1 MRIVHLSDT
10 PLSAAPYRLMKV
22 QRIAGLDARLICG
35 MDRFGGRSRLSWQDV
50 LVNTAKRD
58 EIVQMLN
65 DADIIHIHNRWTKQK
80 LFHLWP
86 ETLDIVKAKPKVL
99 QFHSPRDALLKDTPD
114 SFSLKCPKL
123 VVAQYQWRFYQ
134 DARPVPNVV
143 PLDDEWHTPAWT
155 YVGPPAA
162 AKWSLSFGDG
172 SLHDGR
178 PLSVAFSP
186 SNLTDRG
193 WDNKGYRPTRD
204 LLRKLPDVDHRI
216 FVGMEL
222 PKLLL
227 ERKSAHIVIDEVMT
241 GSYHMVSLEALSQ
254 GQVAIAN
261 LDSKTVDA
269 IERVTGT
276 RRHPWVCCGLREL
289 PEMVRQFKNDR
300 RLLELHMLGSR
311 RFIEK
316 YWDPFRVTKLYQEA
330 YRRA

>member
-1 MRIVHLSDT
+1 
-10 PLSAAPYRLMKV
+10 MKV

-35 MDRFGGRSRLSWQDV
+35 MDKFGGRSRLSWQDL
-50 LVNTAKRD
+50 LVSAARRD
-58 EIVQMLN
+58 EIMEVLRN
-65 DADIIHIHNRWTKQK
+65 ADLVHIHNRWTKQK

-86 ETLDIVKAKPKVL
+86 EALAIVKAKPKVL

-114 SFSLKCPKL
+114 SFALECPKL

-134 DARPVPNVV
+134 DATPVPNVV
-143 PLDDEWHTPAWT
+143 PLDDAWHTPAWSVT
-155 YVGPPAA
+155 KPTGTTA
-162 AKWSLSFGDG
+162 WSLDLGSSLPGSTDGSPYGKYTTG

-193 WDNKGYRPTRD
+193 WDNKGYRATRE
-204 LLRKLPDVDHRI
+204 LLRKMPDIDHRI

-227 ERKSAHIVIDEVMT
+227 ERKSAHVVIDEVMT
-241 GSYHMVSLEALSQ
+241 GSYHMVSLEALAQ

-269 IERVTGT
+269 LELVTGT
-276 RRHPWVCCGLREL
+276 RRHPWTCCSLREL
-289 PEMVRQFKNDR
+289 PDVLRQLQNDR
-300 RLLELHMLGSR
+300 RLLELRMLGSR
-311 RFIEK
+311 RYIEK
-316 YWDPFRVTKLYQEA
+316 YWDPFRVTQLYQEA
-330 YRRA
+330 YKRA